1 MGETLK
7 AIDKKYE
14 SILEDFNQRRR
25 EVPTR
30 DPGPQACA
38 KCDYLEEALQQIKS
52 KTPQDSDSSFKIQGE
67 NKKSSRSHKKRDES
81 SSSPEIFQNE
91 KVDLL
96 HKKMDELIAS
106 KEKDITV
113 IDDLKRKL
121 EESEEKILSLKEQMM
136 QRELNLKE
144 SRYEEKINNL
154 QQIIQN
160 QQQNIEVEYI
170 SLMKL

>member
-67 NKKSSRSHKKRDES
+67 NKKSWKSNKKRDES

-96 HKKMDELIAS
+96 HKKMDELLAS
-106 KEKDITV
+106 KEKDLTI
-113 IDDLKRKL
+113 IENLKGRL
-121 EESEEKILSLKEQMM
+121 VESEEKINSMKEEMM
-136 QRELNLKE
+136 EREHCLRE
-144 SRYEEKINNL
+144 ERYEEKIKNL
-154 QQIIQN
+154 QQIIQ
-160 QQQNIEVEYI
+160 
-170 SLMKL
+170 KLVAENTN